1 MAQDTLYILKKARS
15 KGFAALTT
23 ILLAAALATISFIV
37 IQYGRISLNVAFEK
51 QLLDTCSIDV
61 GIAINSTNDIDS
73 MCKSVRLEQCALTF
87 DSQEPSFVCEDLG
100 LECNINNQCKRK
112 LKVTSTYNPGKSYVS
127 KENIIEINEE
137 VQEVDAIDTA
147 VILLLDF
154 SGSMSGNRINQLKT
168 TVRQFVSANYNLSYS
183 VILYNDSIIIE
194 SSIGKGNQHKQE
206 VLSILNTHNADG
218 GTNFV
223 APLTSA
229 VNQISTTNYESYYIV
244 LISDGSPNEGV
255 GPSSEFVQNNIFNI
269 NPENCR
275 QTTVQNPCITT
286 YTLGVDNANVDALK
300 SVSGNVLNQNSIDY
314 NYIVNTQQVN
324 GAFSAIIEE
333 IMCKIG
339 PVLAEYPANVFNGL
353 TLLEEDIDY
362 VYNSDEK
369 IFKFYD
375 IEPFYACTEMLNNR
389 AQITLRWGKVEL
401 KIEQ

>member
-1 MAQDTLYILKKARS
+1 MAQDILYTLKKEHS

-23 ILLAAALATISFIV
+23 ILLAAALATISLLV

-51 QLLDTCSIDV
+51 QLLDTCSLDV
-61 GIAINSTNDIDS
+61 GLAINNTNDIDA
-73 MCKSVRLEQCALTF
+73 MCERSRLENCALIF
-87 DSQEPSFVCEDLG
+87 DSQEPNFVCEDLG
-100 LECNINNQCKRK
+100 LECNANNRCKRK
-112 LKVTSTYNPGKSYVS
+112 FKVTSTYNPGRGYVS
-127 KENIIEINEE
+127 KENIVEINEE
-137 VQEVDAIDTA
+137 IHEVNLIDTA

-154 SGSMSGNRINQLKT
+154 SGSMRGSRINQLKT
-168 TVRQFVSANYNLSYS
+168 TVQQFVNANYNLSYS
-183 VILYNDSIIIE
+183 VILYNNGIIVK
-194 SSIGKGNQHKQE
+194 SDIGKGNQHNQN
-206 VLSILNTHNADG
+206 VLSLLSMYNAGG

-223 APLTSA
+223 TPLSSA
-229 VNQISTTNYESYYIV
+229 LNQITNTDYEAYYIV

-255 GPSSEFVQNNIFNI
+255 EPSRDFVQNNIFSIDPN
-269 NPENCR
+269 NCL

-286 YTLGVDNANVDALK
+286 YTLGVDNANVSALK

-324 GAFSAIIEE
+324 GAFSSIIEE

-353 TLLEEDIDY
+353 DLLEENVDY

-375 IEPFYACTEMLNNR
+375 FAPFYTCTEMLNND
-389 AQITLRWGKVEL
+389 AQITLRWGKVKL
-401 KIEQ
+401 NIE